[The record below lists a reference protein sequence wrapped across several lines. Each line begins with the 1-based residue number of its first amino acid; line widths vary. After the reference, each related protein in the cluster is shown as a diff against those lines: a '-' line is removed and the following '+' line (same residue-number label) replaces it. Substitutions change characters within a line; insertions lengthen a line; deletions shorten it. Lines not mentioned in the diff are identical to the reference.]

1 MGRALLREPNLV
13 NEMREGR
20 SQSSLC
26 VQCNKCMATI
36 YRGTHCVL
44 DPEQLTSG

>member
-1 MGRALLREPNLV
+1 MIV
-13 NEMREGR
+13 IFH
-20 SQSSLC
+20 
-26 VQCNKCMATI
+26 CNKCMATI